1 MWVELADNI
10 FQTGVLAITAL
21 CAMLFALRTGVR
33 SFWILTFAYTSF
45 ALGTLYYVLHLAL
58 VGYVPQVFYVS
69 EVSWLAAHL
78 FFFSRELLYTE
89 GNRVGFSPIPALCG
103 VLVAAT
109 AVVVGVFGPSPLVK
123 GAFAIVAGGDVY
135 LALWQLRAKIVSGEL
150 AAGQALPSMRLLAKE
165 LRISVITTKRAYE
178 ELEREGLIVTQ
189 TGRGSFVA
197 EVSGERLREE
207 QRRAV
212 EKHLADAVHAA
223 KMGGLTAEEFIEIA
237 KTAFEEGEK

>member
-135 LALWQLRAKIVSGEL
+135 LALWQLRAKIGGRISALCQLCIPVLQVALFVVSGFTEDY
-150 AAGQALPSMRLLAKE
+150 SHF
-165 LRISVITTKRAYE
+165 
-178 ELEREGLIVTQ
+178 GLYYIVDI
-189 TGRGSFVA
+189 
-197 EVSGERLREE
+197 L
-207 QRRAV
+207 
-212 EKHLADAVHAA
+212 
-223 KMGGLTAEEFIEIA
+223 LTADMVA
-237 KTAFEEGEK
+237 LLPVTCLEGRRP

>member
-21 CAMLFALRTGVR
+21 CAMLFALRTGGR
-33 SFWILTFAYTSF
+33 SFWILTFAYASF

-89 GNRVGFSPIPALCG
+89 GNHVGFSPIPALCG

-109 AVVVGVFGPSPLVK
+109 AVVVGVFGPSPFVK

-135 LALWQLRAKIVSGEL
+135 LALWRLRAKIGGRISTLCQLCIPVLQVALFVVSGF
-150 AAGQALPSMRLLAKE
+150 
-165 LRISVITTKRAYE
+165 TKDYSHF
-178 ELEREGLIVTQ
+178 GLYYIVDI
-189 TGRGSFVA
+189 
-197 EVSGERLREE
+197 L
-207 QRRAV
+207 
-212 EKHLADAVHAA
+212 
-223 KMGGLTAEEFIEIA
+223 LTADLVA
-237 KTAFEEGEK
+237 LLPVTCLEGRRP

>member
-109 AVVVGVFGPSPLVK
+109 AVVVDVFGPSPLVK

-135 LALWQLRAKIVSGEL
+135 LALWRLRAKIGGMVNAICQLCIPVLQVALFVVSGF
-150 AAGQALPSMRLLAKE
+150 
-165 LRISVITTKRAYE
+165 TKDYSHF
-178 ELEREGLIVTQ
+178 GLYYIVDI
-189 TGRGSFVA
+189 
-197 EVSGERLREE
+197 L
-207 QRRAV
+207 
-212 EKHLADAVHAA
+212 
-223 KMGGLTAEEFIEIA
+223 LTADLVA
-237 KTAFEEGEK
+237 LLPVTCLEGRRP